1 LFRDCSVFNFSH
13 TALRQP
19 AFGLISFVSQGGL
32 PWLLRLISLKP
43 HSSQY
48 FLFFCLLLTTTII
61 TTPAAQAKD
70 SDWFQVKQGKTYQTR
85 FSLDNDSAPENK
97 QQLRELL
104 EKNLTLHEA
113 MQNPRMNEGEWRRL
127 IQKTPQE
134 IADLLAT
141 EGYFKVKTVAY
152 QPSAHVI
159 EFRIHLPPQ
168 AKVSKVSVLLTGEIQ
183 QPAYKEI
190 LENANKNW
198 RLQVNNVFTQQAWAA
213 AKRDLLASLLQVE
226 FPNAKITQSQAMVQP
241 QTQEV
246 SIDIAVDS
254 GPAVRFGKVNI
265 HGLKHYP
272 ETLIRPLNTVK
283 AGDPYRQSDLL
294 LLQNSF
300 MSTGKFS
307 QVDVVANTQTL
318 NPDRTA
324 DVDVTV
330 REMEE
335 KSFRIGV
342 GASTN
347 TGARIVFNYTDRN
360 LFDRGL
366 LWDSSI
372 RLEQRLQAA
381 TSNINFL
388 MDAKGYRDSIQNSLT
403 RTDLEG
409 QVTTA
414 LQNGVRRYWG
424 QPRKFEQFIGAN
436 LLYEYLQV
444 DDVTSQFNK
453 ALTVTY
459 GFNLRDLD
467 HQQAPTKGWILN
479 TQFQLSPF
487 EQISDGRFL
496 QSQARAQVFYPLT
509 SSTQW
514 LGRLEVGSVT
524 GSANNV
530 PATYLFRAGGDQSVR
545 GYAFQS
551 LGVNEGGATIGGRV
565 LLTGSSEVVQ
575 WLTPSWGAAVFVD
588 FGNAANSWKDYD
600 PVLGYGV
607 GARFRSPIGP
617 VGVDIAYGEETK
629 EYRLHFNLGV
639 NF

>member
-1 LFRDCSVFNFSH
+1 MTSV
-13 TALRQP
+13 
-19 AFGLISFVSQGGL
+19 
-32 PWLLRLISLKP
+32 
-43 HSSQY
+43 
-48 FLFFCLLLTTTII
+48 
-61 TTPAAQAKD
+61 QAKET
-70 SDWFQVKQGKTYQTR
+70 DWFQVKQGSYQTR
-85 FSLDNDSAPENK
+85 FSITSDTPPENE
-97 QQLRELL
+97 QRLQELL
-104 EKNLTLHEA
+104 EKHLTLHES

-141 EGYFKVKTVAY
+141 EGYFKVKTIAY
-152 QPSAHVI
+152 QPSPNIVEFHVN
-159 EFRIHLPPQ
+159 LPQQ
-168 AKVSKVSVLLTGEIQ
+168 AKVSKVTITLTGEIQ
-183 QPAYKEI
+183 QPAHQEI
-190 LENANKNW
+190 REEANKSW
-198 RLQVNNVFTQQAWAA
+198 SLQVNNVFTQPAWTT
-213 AKRDLLASLLQVE
+213 AKRDLLASLLRVE

-246 SIDIAVDS
+246 EIHISADS
-254 GPAVRFGKVNI
+254 GPAVRFGQVHI
-265 HGLKHYP
+265 HGLQHYP
-272 ETLIRPLNTVK
+272 ETLIRPLNTLK
-283 AGDPYRQSDLL
+283 PGEPYRQSELL

-307 QVDVVANTQTL
+307 QVDVVAKTQAL
-318 NPDRTA
+318 NPDHIA

-335 KSFRIGV
+335 KSFRVGV

-360 LFDRGL
+360 LFDHGL

-372 RLEQRLQAA
+372 RMEQRLQAA
-381 TSNINFL
+381 TSNITFL
-388 MDAKGYRDSIQNSLT
+388 TDDKGYRDSIQNSLT

-414 LQNGVRRYWG
+414 FQNGVRRYWG

-436 LLYEYLQV
+436 LLYEFLEV

-453 ALTVTY
+453 AATVTY
-459 GFNLRDLD
+459 GLNMRQLD

-487 EQISDGRFL
+487 ERISDGRFL
-496 QSQARAQVFYPLT
+496 QSQARLQAFYPLT

-514 LGRLEVGSVT
+514 LGRLEVGSVN
-524 GSANNV
+524 GSASKV

-600 PVLGYGV
+600 PVLGYGL

>member
-1 LFRDCSVFNFSH
+1 MTSV
-13 TALRQP
+13 
-19 AFGLISFVSQGGL
+19 
-32 PWLLRLISLKP
+32 
-43 HSSQY
+43 
-48 FLFFCLLLTTTII
+48 
-61 TTPAAQAKD
+61 QAKET
-70 SDWFQVKQGKTYQTR
+70 DWFQVKQGSYQTR
-85 FSLDNDSAPENK
+85 FSITSDTPPENE
-97 QQLRELL
+97 QRLQELL
-104 EKNLTLHEA
+104 EKHLTLHES

-141 EGYFKVKTVAY
+141 EGYFKVKTIAY
-152 QPSAHVI
+152 QPSPNIVEFHVN
-159 EFRIHLPPQ
+159 LPQQ
-168 AKVSKVSVLLTGEIQ
+168 AKVSKVTITLTGEIQ
-183 QPAYKEI
+183 QPAHQEI
-190 LENANKNW
+190 REEANKSW
-198 RLQVNNVFTQQAWAA
+198 SLQVNNVFTQPAWTT
-213 AKRDLLASLLQVE
+213 AKRDLLASLLRVE

-246 SIDIAVDS
+246 EIHISADS
-254 GPAVRFGKVNI
+254 GPAVRFGQVHI
-265 HGLKHYP
+265 HGLQHYP
-272 ETLIRPLNTVK
+272 ETLIRPLNTLK
-283 AGDPYRQSDLL
+283 PGEPYRQSELL

-307 QVDVVANTQTL
+307 QVDVVAKTQAL
-318 NPDRTA
+318 NPDHIA

-335 KSFRIGV
+335 KSFRVGV

-360 LFDRGL
+360 LFDHGL

-372 RLEQRLQAA
+372 RMEQRLQAA
-381 TSNINFL
+381 TSNITFL
-388 MDAKGYRDSIQNSLT
+388 TDDKGYRDSIQNSLT

-414 LQNGVRRYWG
+414 FQNGVRRYWG

-436 LLYEYLQV
+436 LLYEFLEV

-453 ALTVTY
+453 AATITY
-459 GFNLRDLD
+459 GLNMRGLD

-487 EQISDGRFL
+487 ERISDGRFL
-496 QSQARAQVFYPLT
+496 QSQARLQAFYPLT

-514 LGRLEVGSVT
+514 LGRLEVGSVN
-524 GSANNV
+524 GSASKV

-600 PVLGYGV
+600 PVLGYGL

>member
-1 LFRDCSVFNFSH
+1 MIPFFS
-13 TALRQP
+13 QVM
-19 AFGLISFVSQGGL
+19 FYQL
-32 PWLLRLISLKP
+32 PWLFRLIRLKRCFQQRL
-43 HSSQY
+43 S
-48 FLFFCLLLTTTII
+48 FFRALLTALIMVATATH
-61 TTPAAQAKD
+61 AQD
-70 SDWFQVKQGKTYQTR
+70 DEWFQVKQGSNYQTR
-85 FSLDNDSAPENK
+85 FSLHSDTPPENEPH
-97 QQLRELL
+97 LRELL
-104 EKNLTLHEA
+104 EKHLTLHA
-113 MQNPRMNEGEWRRL
+113 SMQNPRMNEGEWRRL

-141 EGYFKVKTVAY
+141 EGYFKVKTIAY
-152 QPSAHVI
+152 QPSPDIVEFHVN
-159 EFRIHLPPQ
+159 LPSQ
-168 AKVSKVSVLLTGEIQ
+168 AKVSKVTVTLTGEIQ
-183 QPAYKEI
+183 QPSHTEI
-190 LENANKNW
+190 RAEANKSW
-198 RLQVNNVFTQQAWAA
+198 SLQVDKVFTQPAWTA
-213 AKRDLLASLLQVE
+213 AKRDLLASLLRAE
-226 FPNAKITQSQAMVQP
+226 FPNAKITQSQALVQP
-241 QTQEV
+241 RTQQVEV
-246 SIDIAVDS
+246 IVSADS
-254 GPAVRFGKVNI
+254 GPAVRFGKVHI

-272 ETLIRPLNTVK
+272 ETLIRPLNTLK
-283 AGDPYRQSDLL
+283 PGEPYRQSELL
-294 LLQNSF
+294 MLQNSF

-307 QVDVVANTQTL
+307 QVDVVAKTQAL
-318 NPDRTA
+318 NPDHTA

-381 TSNINFL
+381 TSNITFL
-388 MDAKGYRDSIQNSLT
+388 TDDKGYRDSIQNSLT

-409 QVTTA
+409 QLTTA
-414 LQNGVRRYWG
+414 FQNGVRRYWG

-436 LLYEYLQV
+436 LLYEFLEV
-444 DDVTSQFNK
+444 NDVTSQFNK
-453 ALTVTY
+453 AATVTY
-459 GFNLRDLD
+459 GLNMRELD

-487 EQISDGRFL
+487 ERISDGRFL
-496 QSQARAQVFYPLT
+496 QSQARVQAFYPLT
-509 SSTQW
+509 NSTQW
-514 LGRLEVGSVT
+514 LGRLEVGSVN
-524 GSANNV
+524 GSASKV

-551 LGVNEGGATIGGRV
+551 LGVNESGATLGGRV

-575 WLTPSWGAAVFVD
+575 WLTPSWGAAIFVD

-600 PVLGYGV
+600 PVFGYGL

>member
-1 LFRDCSVFNFSH
+1 M
-13 TALRQP
+13 
-19 AFGLISFVSQGGL
+19 
-32 PWLLRLISLKP
+32 PWLLCLITPTRYFPQP
-43 HSSQY
+43 HT
-48 FLFFCLLLTTTII
+48 FFYLLLTALII
-61 TTPAAQAKD
+61 ATPLAMAQEKTKD
-70 SDWFQVKQGKTYQTR
+70 SDWFQVKQGNTYQTR
-85 FSLDNDSAPENK
+85 FSLNSDTPPENK
-97 QQLRELL
+97 AYLGELL
-104 EKNLTLHEA
+104 EKHLTLHES

-134 IADLLAT
+134 INDLLAT

-152 QPSAHVI
+152 QPAPHIVEFHV
-159 EFRIHLPPQ
+159 HLPPQ

-183 QPAYKEI
+183 QPAHKEI
-190 LENANKNW
+190 LETASKSW
-198 RLQVNNVFTQQAWAA
+198 PLQVNNVFTQQAWTA
-213 AKRDLLASLLQVE
+213 AKRDLLASLLQAE

-241 QTQEV
+241 LTQEV
-246 SIDIAVDS
+246 SINIAVDS

-265 HGLKHYP
+265 HGLQHYP
-272 ETLIRPLNTVK
+272 ETLIRPLNTIK
-283 AGDPYRQSDLL
+283 AGDPYRQSELL

-307 QVDVVANTQTL
+307 QVDVVANTQAL
-318 NPDRTA
+318 NSGNTA

-335 KSFRIGV
+335 KSVRIGV

-347 TGARIVFNYTDRN
+347 TGARTVFNYTDRN
-360 LFDRGL
+360 LFNRGL

-388 MDAKGYRDSIQNSLT
+388 MDEKGYRDSIQNSLT
-403 RTDLEG
+403 RTDLQG
-409 QVTTA
+409 QITTA

-444 DDVTSQFNK
+444 DEVTSQFNK
-453 ALTVTY
+453 AATVTY
-459 GFNLRDLD
+459 GFNLRQLD

-487 EQISDGRFL
+487 ERISDGRFL
-496 QSQARAQVFYPLT
+496 QSQARAQAFYPLT

-514 LGRLEVGSVT
+514 LGRLEVGSVN
-524 GSANNV
+524 GSASKV

-545 GYAFQS
+545 GYGFQS
-551 LGVNEGGATIGGRV
+551 LGVNEGGATVGGRV
-565 LLTGSSEVVQ
+565 LLTGSSEIVQ

-600 PVLGYGV
+600 PVLGYGL

>member
-1 LFRDCSVFNFSH
+1 MLL
-13 TALRQP
+13 A
-19 AFGLISFVSQGGL
+19 
-32 PWLLRLISLKP
+32 WLK
-43 HSSQY
+43 Y
-48 FLFFCLLLTTTII
+48 FLPLRFKQITVSLAAHNLTTFVFLASLLMHI
-61 TTPAAQAKD
+61 PSAQAQEAE
-70 SDWFQVKQGKTYQTR
+70 WFQVKQGTYQTR
-85 FSLDNDSAPENK
+85 FSLNSETSPENK
-97 QQLRELL
+97 QQLHELL
-104 EKNLTLHEA
+104 EKHLTLHES

-152 QPSAHVI
+152 QPVANVI
-159 EFRIHLPPQ
+159 EFHVNLPPQ
-168 AKVSKVSVLLTGEIQ
+168 AKVNKVVLTLNGEIQ
-183 QPAYKEI
+183 QPAHQEI
-190 LENANKNW
+190 LAEANKSW
-198 RLQVNNVFTQQAWAA
+198 SLQINNVFTQPAWAA
-213 AKRDLLASLLQVE
+213 AKRDLLAALLRAE
-226 FPNAKITQSQAMVQP
+226 FPNARITQSQAIVQP

-246 SIDIAVDS
+246 SINIAVES
-254 GPAVRFGKVNI
+254 GPAVHFGKVNI
-265 HGLKHYP
+265 HGLQHYP
-272 ETLIRPLNTVK
+272 EALIRPLNTLK
-283 AGDPYRQSDLL
+283 PGAPYRQSDLL

-307 QVDVVANTQTL
+307 QVDVVANTHAL

-360 LFDRGL
+360 LFERGL

-381 TSNINFL
+381 TSNITFL
-388 MDAKGYRDSIQNSLT
+388 TDDKGYRDSIQNSLT

-414 LQNGVRRYWG
+414 FQNGVRRYWG
-424 QPRKFEQFIGAN
+424 QPRKFEQFVGAN
-436 LLYEYLQV
+436 LLYEFLEV

-453 ALTVTY
+453 AATVTY
-459 GFNLRDLD
+459 GLNMRELD

-487 EQISDGRFL
+487 ERISDGRFL
-496 QSQARAQVFYPLT
+496 QSQARLQAFYPLT

-514 LGRLEVGSVT
+514 LGRIEVGSVN
-524 GSANNV
+524 GSASKV

-551 LGVNEGGATIGGRV
+551 LGVNEGGATVGGRV

-600 PVLGYGV
+600 PVLGYGL

>member
-1 LFRDCSVFNFSH
+1 MACLRRALLYCLALPLMSFKCCFPIHFNRS
-13 TALRQP
+13 ALIFLVP
-19 AFGLISFVSQGGL
+19 LMLHVS
-32 PWLLRLISLKP
+32 P
-43 HSSQY
+43 
-48 FLFFCLLLTTTII
+48 
-61 TTPAAQAKD
+61 AQAEEAE
-70 SDWFQVKQGKTYQTR
+70 WFQVKQGNTYQTR
-85 FSLDNDSAPENK
+85 FSLHSDTSPENEP
-97 QQLRELL
+97 QLRELL
-104 EKNLTLHEA
+104 EKHLTLHES

-127 IQKTPQE
+127 IQKTPHE

-141 EGYFKVKTVAY
+141 EGYFKVKTIAY
-152 QPSAHVI
+152 QPSPNIVEFHVN
-159 EFRIHLPPQ
+159 LPQQ
-168 AKVSKVSVLLTGEIQ
+168 AKVSKVTVALTGEIQ
-183 QPAYKEI
+183 QPAHQEI
-190 LENANKNW
+190 LAEAKRSW
-198 RLQVNNVFTQQAWAA
+198 SLQVNNVFTQPAWTA
-213 AKRDLLASLLQVE
+213 AKRDLLASLLRAE
-226 FPNAKITQSQAMVQP
+226 FPNAKITQSQALVQP

-246 SIDIAVDS
+246 SIHISVDS
-254 GPAVRFGKVNI
+254 GSAVRFGKVNI
-265 HGLKHYP
+265 HGLQHYP
-272 ETLIRPLNTVK
+272 ETLIRPLNTLK
-283 AGDPYRQSDLL
+283 PGGPYRQSELL

-307 QVDVVANTQTL
+307 QVDVVANTQAL
-318 NPDRTA
+318 NADHTA

-330 REMEE
+330 REMQE

-347 TGARIVFNYTDRN
+347 TGARVVFNYTDRN

-372 RLEQRLQAA
+372 RMEQRLQAA
-381 TSNINFL
+381 TSNITFL
-388 MDAKGYRDSIQNSLT
+388 TDDKGYRDSIQNSLT

-414 LQNGVRRYWG
+414 FQNGVRRYWG

-436 LLYEYLQV
+436 LLYEFLAV

-453 ALTVTY
+453 AATVTY
-459 GFNLRDLD
+459 GLNMRQLD

-487 EQISDGRFL
+487 ERISDGRFL
-496 QSQARAQVFYPLT
+496 QSQARVQAFYPLT

-514 LGRLEVGSVT
+514 LGRLEVGSVN
-524 GSANNV
+524 GSASKV

-551 LGVNEGGATIGGRV
+551 LGVNEGSATVGGRV

-575 WLTPSWGAAVFVD
+575 WLTSSWGAAVFVD

-600 PVLGYGV
+600 PVLGYGL